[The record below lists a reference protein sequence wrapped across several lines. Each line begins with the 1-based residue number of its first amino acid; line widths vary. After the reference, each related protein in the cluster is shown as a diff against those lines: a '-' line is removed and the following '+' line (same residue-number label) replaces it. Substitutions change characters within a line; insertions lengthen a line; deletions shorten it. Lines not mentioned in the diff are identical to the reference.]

1 MSERDPYAKKVAEE
15 SASFIGV
22 LPEIMDAM
30 TQALPADQRELF
42 AKAVEEVKEG
52 LTETQEQLR
61 SGVVDDALVA
71 RKPPALWELE
81 KHMFNEAARDL
92 GVSEI
97 EEFEEGD
104 ES

>member
-1 MSERDPYAKKVAEE
+1 
-15 SASFIGV
+15 
-22 LPEIMDAM
+22 
-30 TQALPADQRELF
+30 
-42 AKAVEEVKEG
+42 
-52 LTETQEQLR
+52 
-61 SGVVDDALVA
+61 VDDALVA